1 MIILE
6 GGIPVYTGDFFFI
19 SSWSFY
25 FRLKNIELVL
35 GLIRFV
41 SWKKATQ
48 VLVQTQIEL
57 WSDYPDWNDLW
68 SDFPDRSYP
77 WSDFP
82 DQNDLWSDFPDQNVL
97 WSDRNQTIVQTIVR
111 LWSDPNSDHCPDYT
125 QTMIRLSRPKWPL
138 FRPNPDLCPDYSAPM
153 IRPKFRPLSRL

>member
-1 MIILE
+1 MYHRATGIDQTDLGRGQ
-6 GGIPVYTGDFFFI
+6 GGSRPSVPKNSYWSDRTDFGQH
-19 SSWSFY
+19 WSDW
-25 FRLKNIELVL
+25 I
-35 GLIRFV
+35 
-41 SWKKATQ
+41 AQ

-111 LWSDPNSDHCPDYT
+111 LWSDPNSDHCPDYK
-125 QTMIRLSRPKWPL
+125 QTMIRLSRQKWPL